1 MSYSYKRLAVLAA
14 KFNLHV
20 LLNSEVSENLLEF
33 HFHLRVLLMV
43 LIEPQQVL
51 A

>member
-1 MSYSYKRLAVLAA
+1 MMSYSYKRLAVLAA

-20 LLNSEVSENLLEF
+20 LLNSEVSCC
-33 HFHLRVLLMV
+33 
-43 LIEPQQVL
+43 